1 VRPRVLGQPEHRA
14 GGTDQ
19 EPDRDQQPVIGG
31 ATNAA
36 GPRRWTWTWTWPWP
50 WPWPWPSESRRT
62 VPTAAIPSDIA
73 TIEGTARDRGD
84 AIGGVARAAL
94 ASQAFG
100 TRAAAV
106 PGVYGL

>member
-1 VRPRVLGQPEHRA
+1 
-14 GGTDQ
+14 
-19 EPDRDQQPVIGG
+19 
-31 ATNAA
+31 
-36 GPRRWTWTWTWPWP
+36 
-50 WPWPWPSESRRT
+50 